1 MKYGNENITDF
12 KSIKMGVVDTSN
24 SSIKIPNTQFDQI
37 RSILMKK
44 DKSITVLRLRNRQL
58 ALTSRLNC
66 QTLRP
71 KLSELVFVFDEVTVT
86 IQPDSFLEPIS
97 GHSGK

>member
-1 MKYGNENITDF
+1 
-12 KSIKMGVVDTSN
+12 
-24 SSIKIPNTQFDQI
+24 
-37 RSILMKK
+37 MKK

-71 KLSELVFVFDEVTVT
+71 KLSELVLVFDEVTVT

-97 GHSGK
+97 GHSGKEYCRIMLQSTPDDDNKVILG